1 MIKLKDISKTYKTKD
16 IETHALNNVSIDFKN
31 TGFTF
36 ILGPSGSGKTTLLN
50 IIGGLD
56 RADSGDIIIDDINIK
71 DYNNKKL
78 DEYRNTS
85 LGFIFQQYNLI
96 DHLNVYDNTSL
107 PLRVQHIKIK
117 DIKAKVENI
126 LKKFGLYDKRH
137 KYPNQLSGGEKQ
149 RVAIARALITNPKII
164 LADEP
169 TGALDSKNSEI
180 IMNELKE
187 ISMNRLVI
195 MVSHSEELASKY
207 ANRILRL
214 KDGEVIKDEI
224 ININNDAQEYHD
236 KRKFK
241 FISLLTSIKL
251 SFRNMYTKWIRTLLT
266 IIATAVG
273 IVSTTLVLM
282 VSNSMTNY
290 TEFAQKQALG
300 SYPITISSRLNETDE
315 IENNEYEEY
324 PNSNIIHI
332 TNEYT
337 SYYNHVNIFDNE
349 YLDYIKALN
358 KDLYTVIDYG
368 SSINMHILSKNSS
381 GYEFLVSSSYLKC
394 LNEDSNYLN
403 DEYDLLYGTKYPSEY
418 NEIALVID
426 KNNCI
431 DAYVLDYLGIDYKNI
446 DSYTFEDICNKE
458 FKLIS
463 NNDYYKYDDVNDRYT
478 YNYDYEDMYNNATI
492 SIKISAILRI
502 KKNAT
507 TKLYTPGL
515 LFTSALEDMMHDD
528 ATKSN
533 IVKDQLE
540 YGTDKN
546 VFTGQAYEDREYDFQ
561 VISKEY
567 QLESN
572 LRSLGYFYN
581 ISYIRI
587 YTDKFENRNLI
598 NRYLNEY
605 NIDKDATKQVI
616 YRDYMGSITEEFE
629 KFVKILTNVLIIF
642 SMISLIVSSI
652 MIALL
657 MYISVVE
664 RIKEIGL
671 LRCLGFS
678 RINVG
683 TIFLTEASAIGFTS
697 GAIGV
702 IIARVAI
709 KPILNFVSSVVED
722 LYSSDYDISE
732 LTRLDMP
739 FGQVI
744 LLILGGVLI
753 AVLAALIPSIVASL
767 KEPVK
772 AIRHQGE

>member
-117 DIKAKVENI
+117 DIKTKVENI

-739 FGQVI
+739 IGQVI